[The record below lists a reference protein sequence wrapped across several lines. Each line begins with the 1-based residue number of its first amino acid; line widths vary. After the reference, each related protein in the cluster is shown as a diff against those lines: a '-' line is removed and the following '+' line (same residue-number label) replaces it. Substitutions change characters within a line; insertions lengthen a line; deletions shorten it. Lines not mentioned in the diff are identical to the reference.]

1 MEENNE
7 KIEEAVQ
14 LINDTKKQV
23 TEMKQ
28 KR

>member
-7 KIEEAVQ
+7 KIEEAGQ